1 LMVLSGGSGRLWSY
15 TANWQR
21 YAGLRRM
28 LARAVRDYW
37 PILPRSSSPVVA
49 IAARWMLAAAI
60 IAITLAAAPFQLD
73 AAVITGSTLK
83 RQNDVAELHF
93 IIKGR
98 GLGWRLTTHGQEIWI
113 DLSHVRMEL
122 PPRPLLGAEQSP
134 IASVRTIDDGGGTAR
149 IVVQVIGR
157 VDYAIARIPHQL
169 VLRVASSGAS
179 DDLAAPFV
187 ARTECYSRRPR
198 PAPANETPIPEAQ
211 SAAIRAASGSLS
223 ASAYSR
229 PIAEPASYHSQ
240 VAAAVIAGATA
251 AAMLPI
257 PSKGTELASYS
268 VVRHSGPPL
277 ASPGALP
284 SPVMDNNREPLV
296 VIDPGHGGQDPG
308 TTASDGTA
316 EKEVA
321 LTIASRLCAALK
333 AEGIR
338 AEMTRSDDIFL
349 SLPERTAIANQADA
363 DLFVSIHLN
372 SSPDTA
378 TNGIET
384 YYLNN
389 TTDHATIRLARMENG
404 VAGGYGLYGGPN
416 LNYILTDM
424 RQQYKANESASL
436 AAMIE
441 TEAAASVSASTGMQ
455 LNALGAKQGP
465 FYVLVGAMMPAVLVE
480 CGFLSNP
487 NEAQLLETPRY
498 QQALADGIA
507 RAVAHYLNTGADVGN
522 L

>member
-1 LMVLSGGSGRLWSY
+1 
-15 TANWQR
+15 
-21 YAGLRRM
+21 
-28 LARAVRDYW
+28 
-37 PILPRSSSPVVA
+37 
-49 IAARWMLAAAI
+49 MLAAAM

-73 AAVITGSTLK
+73 AAVITGSTVE
-83 RQNDVAELHF
+83 RRNAVTELHF
-93 IIKGR
+93 IVRGR
-98 GLGWRLTTHGQEIWI
+98 GLGWHLTTHGQEMWI

-122 PPRPLLGAEQSP
+122 PPRPLLAAEQSP
-134 IASVRTIDDGGGTAR
+134 IASVRIVDDGGGTAR
-149 IVVQVIGR
+149 IVVDVIGR

-169 VLRVASSGAS
+169 VLRVAPSGAS
-179 DDLAAPFV
+179 ADVAAPF
-187 ARTECYSRRPR
+187 AGETERYPSWQ
-198 PAPANETPIPEAQ
+198 PAPFDESPIQEEQ
-211 SAAIRAASGSLS
+211 SAATRPHAGSFN

-229 PIAEPASYHSQ
+229 PIADPAPYHSP
-240 VAAAVIAGATA
+240 VAVPIVAGAAAT
-251 AAMLPI
+251 AMLPI
-257 PSKGTELASYS
+257 PSKGPELASYS
-268 VVRHSGPPL
+268 VARHSGPPL

-284 SPVMDNNREPLV
+284 SPLTDNNAEPLV
-296 VIDPGHGGQDPG
+296 VIDPGHGGHDPG
-308 TTASDGTA
+308 TSASDGTT

-321 LTIASRLCAALK
+321 LAIASRLRAALQ
-333 AEGIR
+333 AEGVH
-338 AEMTRSDDIFL
+338 AEMTRSDDTFL
-349 SLPERTAIANQADA
+349 SLAERTAVANQAAA

-372 SSPDTA
+372 SSADSA
-378 TNGIET
+378 TSGIET

-404 VAGGYGLYGGPN
+404 VAGGYSLSGGPN

-441 TEAAASVSASTGMQ
+441 TEATASVSASTGMQ

-480 CGFLSNP
+480 CGFLSNS

-507 RAVAHYLNTGADVGN
+507 RAVAHYFNAGTDVGN